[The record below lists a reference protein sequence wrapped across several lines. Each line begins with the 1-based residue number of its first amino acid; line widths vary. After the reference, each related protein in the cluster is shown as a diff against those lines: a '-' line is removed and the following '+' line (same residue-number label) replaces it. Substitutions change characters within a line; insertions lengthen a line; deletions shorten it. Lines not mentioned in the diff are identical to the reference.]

1 MPDHSLGGLDEVF
14 IDVMNMQRMR
24 EFYMGVLGFEEEFN
38 HQDTMVGL
46 QTGGAALVLN
56 ASGTGVAYKAR
67 VGGPL
72 RRQGLEHRRPRGGRI
87 PFTSK
92 SPAPLRNATTRL

>member
-24 EFYMGVLGFEEEFN
+24 EFYTGVLGFEEEFN

-56 ASGTGVAYKAR
+56 ASTLGSPTKPVWEGHWGAKVASIED
-67 VGGPL
+67 P
-72 RRQGLEHRRPRGGRI
+72 EGRT
-87 PFTSK
+87 PSTSK
-92 SPAPLRNATTRL
+92 SPAPLRNTTTRL